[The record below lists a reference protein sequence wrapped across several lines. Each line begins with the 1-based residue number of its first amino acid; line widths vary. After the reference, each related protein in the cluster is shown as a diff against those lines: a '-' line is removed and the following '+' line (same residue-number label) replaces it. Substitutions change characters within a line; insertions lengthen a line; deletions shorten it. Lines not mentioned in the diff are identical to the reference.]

1 MRHTL
6 VRRWV
11 ALAAAASLGAPVVL
25 AAQTTPPD
33 LPRQSDF
40 VRVEDHPDE
49 GYLELIVGPASL
61 PAHGPHVRLPIQL
74 ATLPIEGW
82 VHGFEWEMRDAA
94 GNPLPD
100 RLLHHWNMVS
110 PDERELFSP
119 VPLRIL
125 AAGRETERIA
135 LPRLLGVPIEKG
147 TRWLVISMF
156 ANPTDTP
163 YEEAYLHVRVE
174 YTRTE
179 EARLKPSNVYPFYI
193 DVMGPVGDKDFPLP
207 PGRHTRSYETSPAA
221 DGRILAMGAHLHNYG
236 EWIRFEDVTAGKVLW
251 ETPPAVDETGEV
263 VGVPRGNFLWRGGL
277 RVYKDHV
284 YRLSVGYMNPL
295 EEPAPDGAMGALG
308 GIVVTDPS
316 AWPELDRYDEA
327 YAQDLR
333 NMLEKPNEA
342 HGHGHGQMEHGSGD

>member
-1 MRHTL
+1 MRHKLARYT
-6 VRRWV
+6 V
-11 ALAAAASLGAPVVL
+11 ALAAAATVAAPESLT
-25 AAQTTPPD
+25 AQVTPPD
-33 LPRQSDF
+33 LPHQSDL

-49 GYLELIVGPASL
+49 GYLELVVGPAAL
-61 PAHGPHVRLPIQL
+61 PAHGPHLRLPIQL

-119 VPLRIL
+119 VPLRVL
-125 AAGRETERIA
+125 AAGRETERFA
-135 LPRLLGVPIEKG
+135 LPKFLGVPIEEG
-147 TRWLVISMF
+147 TRWLVVSMF

-163 YEEAYLHVRVE
+163 YDKAYLHVRVD
-174 YTRTE
+174 YTRAET
-179 EARLKPSNVYPFYI
+179 ARLAPSDVYPFYV
-193 DVMGPVGDKDFPLP
+193 DVMGPVGEKEFPLP
-207 PGRHTRSYETSPAA
+207 PGRHTRSFEASPAA
-221 DGRILAMGAHLHNYG
+221 DGRILVLGAHLHDYG

-251 ETPPAVDETGEV
+251 ETAPDVDETGEV
-263 VGVPRGNFLWRGGL
+263 TGVPRGNFFWRGGL

-284 YRLSVGYMNPL
+284 YRLSVRYMNPL
-295 EEPAPDGAMGALG
+295 DVPAADGAMGALA

-316 AWPELDRYDEA
+316 EWPELDRFHEA

-342 HGHGHGQMEHGSGD
+342 HGHGQMEHGSSP